1 MSDSASAIPFPS
13 VYGCPEPTMSR
24 ASAHLSLANDA
35 PAPTVP
41 GVPPAAPTDED
52 APLVARAQAGDLAA
66 FDVIVRRHQGML
78 AGLLHRFA
86 GRPADVEDL
95 VQETFLRAH
104 RALPRWTPEQPFVHW
119 LRRIA
124 VNIGRDHCR
133 ARARRPLGE
142 ELPADDSLP
151 ATGDADPS
159 AQAALA
165 EVRDVLAQLPP
176 DDCTLLTLQYLEG
189 LPISEI
195 ASLLGWSLINTRVRS
210 FRARRKLQQLLKQH
224 GYQP

>member
-1 MSDSASAIPFPS
+1 MPARVRVAPPAMSDPGAQPP
-13 VYGCPEPTMSR
+13 
-24 ASAHLSLANDA
+24 LANPV
-35 PAPTVP
+35 PAPTLARVP
-41 GVPPAAPTDED
+41 RAAPADED
-52 APLVARAQAGDLAA
+52 APLVARAQAGDLSA
-66 FDVIVRRHQGML
+66 FDEIVRRHQSML

-124 VNIGRDHCR
+124 VNLGRDHCR

-142 ELPADDSLP
+142 ELPADDCLP
-151 ATGDADPS
+151 AASGADPS
-159 AQAALA
+159 AQAALS

-176 DDCTLLTLQYLEG
+176 DDCTLLTLQFLEG
-189 LPISEI
+189 LPVSEI

-210 FRARRKLQQLLKQH
+210 FRARRRLRQLLQQH

>member
-1 MSDSASAIPFPS
+1 MSDAGAQPP
-13 VYGCPEPTMSR
+13 
-24 ASAHLSLANDA
+24 LANA
-35 PAPTVP
+35 A
-41 GVPPAAPTDED
+41 AAPTLARVPRAAPVDED

-66 FDVIVRRHQGML
+66 FDAIVRRHQSML

-133 ARARRPLGE
+133 ARARRPRGE
-142 ELPADDSLP
+142 ELPADDCLP
-151 ATGDADPS
+151 AAGGADPS

-176 DDCTLLTLQYLEG
+176 DDCTLLTLQFLEG
-189 LPISEI
+189 LPVSEI

-210 FRARRKLQQLLKQH
+210 FRARRKLQQLLQQH